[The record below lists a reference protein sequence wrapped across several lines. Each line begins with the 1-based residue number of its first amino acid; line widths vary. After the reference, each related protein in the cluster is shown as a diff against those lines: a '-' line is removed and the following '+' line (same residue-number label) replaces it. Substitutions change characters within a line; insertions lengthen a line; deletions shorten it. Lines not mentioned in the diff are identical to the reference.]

1 MSEETKG
8 QKELRAREEFER
20 VVRTLD
26 AALVGVDWHAAAQ
39 AAAASLNKI
48 ANKEGLVIQV
58 KAMPSVP

>member
-1 MSEETKG
+1 MSEETKE
-8 QKELRAREEFER
+8 QQAQREREEFER

-48 ANKEGLVIQV
+48 ANQEGLVIQV
-58 KAMPSVP
+58 KTMPSVP